1 MNRQT
6 QETIRTQ
13 AARYSAGIALLSNP
27 SYKFNEWHLES
38 GSFFVHNGKGD
49 CYKTSSVLVECSCP
63 DFEKSKQP
71 CKHIHAV
78 EELMKQK
85 AQIAQAE
92 TYLMEEANAED
103 AEWGCCP
110 L

>member
-6 QETIRTQ
+6 QETMIRE
-13 AARYSAGIALLSNP
+13 AARYTAGIALLNNP
-27 SYKFNEWHLES
+27 SYKFNMWHEES

-49 CYKTSSVLVECSCP
+49 CYKTSTVLVECSCP
-63 DFEKSKQP
+63 DFQKNGMA
-71 CKHIHAV
+71 CKHLYAAN
-78 EELMKQK
+78 ELMSQK

>member
-6 QETIRTQ
+6 QETLRRE
-13 AARYSAGIALLSNP
+13 AARYTAGIALLSNP

-63 DFEKSKQP
+63 DFQKNQIA

-78 EELMKQK
+78 AELMEQK
-85 AQIAQAE
+85 AQMKQAE
-92 TYLMEEANAED
+92 AFLMEAENAED